1 MGGDSFVSKYNARKT
16 EVDGYMFDSGQ
27 EALRYG
33 ELKLLQDA
41 GKIHGLAVHPIY
53 VLCDAFT
60 DAAGVKY
67 RRAVYEGDFG
77 YFDVEAHRLVCE
89 DVKGFVTPTGKLKL
103 KLAANAY
110 RRTEF
115 RVIKV

>member
-1 MGGDSFVSKYNARKT
+1 MSKYNARKT
-16 EVDGYMFDSGQ
+16 EVDGYLFDSGQ
-27 EALRYG
+27 EAHRWG

-60 DAAGVKY
+60 DARGTKY
-67 RRAVYEGDFG
+67 RRAVYEGDFR
-77 YFDVEAHRLVCE
+77 YFDVDENISICE
-89 DVKGFVTPTGKLKL
+89 DVKGFVTPTSKLKM

-110 RRTEF
+110 RHTIF
-115 RVIKV
+115 RVVKV